1 MTLARLIL
9 FNESFNIKE
18 IKVRKEKEER
28 NGFRD
33 VAEGVVFVIRKEVY
47 VICYIFRVK
56 LVKDIIL
63 KWYVVYWEVF
73 YFYFYF

>member
-9 FNESFNIKE
+9 FNESFDIKE

-47 VICYIFRVK
+47 VICYIFCVK